1 MDGHTG
7 KALVME
13 ALEMVAAGRSIEGV
27 IHHSDRGCQYTSSEH
42 RPPHVTTGHDGH
54 MSRKGN
60 CWDNASAESF
70 SATLQTEP
78 SHRRPWSTRQSA
90 TDVANEYIAL
100 FYNSSR
106 LHWFAGG
113 LSAID
118 YERAFDDSAGQAAK
132 TICQPKRGKFKFC
145 SMVDNCDF
153 DTFRQYKCY
162 SFGVNWAI

>member
-1 MDGHTG
+1 MDRVASPGCDSRSVSRPVVPWNMDGHTG

-27 IHHSDRGCQYTSSEH
+27 IHHSDRGCQYTSREH

-70 SATLQTEP
+70 SAT
-78 SHRRPWSTRQSA
+78 
-90 TDVANEYIAL
+90 
-100 FYNSSR
+100 

-132 TICQPKRGKFKFC
+132 TICQPKRGKSTRSKHHL
-145 SMVDNCDF
+145 
-153 DTFRQYKCY
+153 
-162 SFGVNWAI
+162 FGRRHLQ